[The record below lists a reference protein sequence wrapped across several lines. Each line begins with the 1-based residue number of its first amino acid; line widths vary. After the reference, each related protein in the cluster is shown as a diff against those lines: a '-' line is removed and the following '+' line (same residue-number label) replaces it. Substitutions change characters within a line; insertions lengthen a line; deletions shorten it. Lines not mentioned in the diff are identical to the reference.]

1 MPGFLESW
9 AFVFSIMGETMI
21 KAEFGIIE
29 NFDESADY
37 TEYSPKKYHCVA
49 IDDDLYMNDWWNAL
63 LQIDT
68 FNVYSKG
75 VLQPQKALSR
85 WGITIIP
92 PSSLPALLDIV
103 LSDKRSKK
111 DKRLIAFAG
120 LIHQAIIENKYMIHY
135 GV

>member
-1 MPGFLESW
+1 M
-9 AFVFSIMGETMI
+9 VIKMI
-21 KAEFGIIE
+21 KTEFGIVE
-29 NFDESADY
+29 NFNEKADY

-49 IDDDLYMNDWWNAL
+49 IDDDLYLNDWWNAL
-63 LQIDT
+63 SYIDT
-68 FNVYSKG
+68 FNVYTKG

-111 DKRLIAFAG
+111 DKRLIVLAN
-120 LIHQAIIENKYMIHY
+120 LIHQAITENKYMIHY

>member
-1 MPGFLESW
+1 
-9 AFVFSIMGETMI
+9 MI
-21 KAEFGIIE
+21 KAEFGIVE
-29 NFDESADY
+29 NFNAKEDY

-49 IDDDLYMNDWWNAL
+49 IDDDLYLNDWWSAL
-63 LQIDT
+63 SLIDT
-68 FNVYSKG
+68 YNVYSKG

-85 WGITIIP
+85 WGITLIP

-103 LSDKRSKK
+103 LFDRRSKR

-120 LIHQAIIENKYMIHY
+120 LIHKAITEHKYMIHY

>member
-1 MPGFLESW
+1 
-9 AFVFSIMGETMI
+9 MI

-29 NFDESADY
+29 HLDAKADY

-49 IDDDLYMNDWWNAL
+49 IDDDLYLNDWWRAL
-63 LQIDT
+63 SLIDT
-68 FNVYSKG
+68 YNVYSKG

-103 LSDKRSKK
+103 LSDKRYKK

-120 LIHQAIIENKYMIHY
+120 LLHRAIMENKYVIHY

>member
-1 MPGFLESW
+1 MRKVGQFFLIRQ
-9 AFVFSIMGETMI
+9 VKLMI

-29 NFDESADY
+29 NFDEKRDY
-37 TEYSPKKYHCVA
+37 TGYCPKKYHCVA
-49 IDDDLYMNDWWNAL
+49 IDDDLYLNGWWEAL
-63 LQIDT
+63 SRIDT
-68 FNVYSKG
+68 LNVYTKG

-92 PSSLPALLDIV
+92 PSSLPALLEIV

-120 LIHQAIIENKYMIHY
+120 KIRQAIVENKYMIHY

>member
-1 MPGFLESW
+1 
-9 AFVFSIMGETMI
+9 MI

-29 NFDESADY
+29 NFDEKADY
-37 TEYSPKKYHCVA
+37 TGYSPKKYHCVA
-49 IDDDLYMNDWWNAL
+49 IDDDLYLNDWWSAL
-63 LQIDT
+63 SLIDT
-68 FNVYSKG
+68 YNVYSKG

-103 LSDKRSKK
+103 LSDRRSKK
-111 DKRLIAFAG
+111 DKRLIAFAC
-120 LIHQAIIENKYMIHY
+120 LIHKAITEHKYMIHY

>member
-29 NFDESADY
+29 NFDESVDY

-68 FNVYSKG
+68 FNVYTKG

-103 LSDKRSKK
+103 LSDRRSKR

>member
-1 MPGFLESW
+1 MIARLFDEESDN
-9 AFVFSIMGETMI
+9 FSVKNMI

-29 NFDESADY
+29 NFNEKADY
-37 TEYSPKKYHCVA
+37 SGYFPKKYHCIA
-49 IDDDLYMNDWWNAL
+49 IDDDLYMNDWWESL
-63 LQIDT
+63 SRIDT
-68 FNVYSKG
+68 FNVYTEG

-111 DKRLIAFAG
+111 DKRLIAFAN
-120 LIHQAIIENKYMIHY
+120 LIHRAVTENKYMIHY